1 MNANQIVNE
10 LVVLCDKAS
19 SPLLLAGYGGSHAYG
34 TNIPTSDI
42 DIRGIFLNSKHD
54 LFGIQNAPE
63 QLTLSNEDAIIYSLK
78 KMMRLLL
85 GCNPNVIEIL
95 GLRPED
101 YLFMTPAGQKL
112 IDNGDIFLSKAVIR
126 TFGAYA
132 YAQLNR
138 LMNKS
143 GRASDEITNNE
154 VRSLKKMMVHTKEL
168 QDDHMHADAYEK
180 DGNVMITM
188 QLDCPIDQFSQI
200 AMNILNV
207 HSDYRSSTRNTK
219 AIEHG
224 KLSKHMMHL
233 IRLYMTGI
241 DILTEHRIVTYRA
254 KEHDLL
260 MDIRNG
266 KYLNDDKTAP
276 TPEFQEILNEYSRK
290 FDEAAIT
297 TTLPDKPN
305 NKAAH
310 NLMMDIVSQYYQ
322 LKD

>member
-1 MNANQIVNE
+1 MTAQEITNALIN
-10 LVVLCDKAS
+10 LCEKER

-42 DIRGIFLNSKHD
+42 DIRGIFLNSSHD

-63 QLTLSNEDAIIYSLK
+63 QITLPDEDAIIYSLK

-101 YLFMTPAGQKL
+101 YLFMTPTGQQL
-112 IDNGDIFLSKAVIR
+112 IDNREIFLSKAVIR

-143 GRASDEITNNE
+143 GRASDNIENNE
-154 VRSLKKMMVHTKEL
+154 VRSLKKML
-168 QDDHMHADAYEK
+168 MHSRDMDPSAKIDAYEK
-180 DGNVMITM
+180 DNQVMISF
-188 QLDCPIDQFSQI
+188 QADCPIESFTQM
-200 AMNILNV
+200 AMNIMNV
-207 HSDYRSSTRNTK
+207 HSDYRSSTRNNK

-241 DILTEHRIVTYRA
+241 DILKDHQIVTYRTA
-254 KEHDLL
+254 EHGLL
-260 MDIRNG
+260 MEIRNG
-266 KYLNDDKTAP
+266 KYLNADKTAP
-276 TPEFQEILNEYSRK
+276 TDEFQEVLNEYSSK
-290 FDEAAIT
+290 FDEAAKH
-297 TTLPDKPN
+297 TTLPEKPN
-305 NKAAH
+305 TKAA
-310 NLMMDIVSQYYQ
+310 NKLMMDIVSQYYQ
-322 LKD
+322 IKD